1 MGFTG
6 VFAYQFLENCAIY
19 YTNDSNVAILVSSG
33 PVLTAVLAQV
43 LTANRSL

>member
-6 VFAYQFLENCAIY
+6 VFAYQFLENCAVY
-19 YTNDSNVAILVSSG
+19 YTNDSNVAILVSFA
-33 PVLTAVLAQV
+33 PVVTAVPARV